1 MMDNP
6 VIPTDL
12 KDIIASTL
20 KNCPRKNHS
29 EDLSILQE
37 EKKEEVQTKTKPTVN
52 AQEALQSLNMSLDS
66 FLAMYEDEDD
76 SSEETAVSV
85 EKKEDEMQQQQQQ
98 QQQQQSD
105 EFICCYCHGGITND
119 SKMVPCMICH
129 YDSNSAYCKYSIYHM
144 LLLDATR
151 FHSLKEKEP
160 TLSKNCIR

>member
-12 KDIIASTL
+12 KDIITSTL
-20 KNCPRKNHS
+20 NHCPRKNHS

-76 SSEETAVSV
+76 SSEETAASV

>member
-6 VIPTDL
+6 NVPTNL
-12 KDIIASTL
+12 KDLISSTL
-20 KNCPRKNHS
+20 KKCPRKNHS

-37 EKKEEVQTKTKPTVN
+37 EKKEEVQTETKPTVN
-52 AQEALQSLNMSLDS
+52 AQEALQSLNMNLDS

-85 EKKEDEMQQQQQQ
+85 EKKEDEIQQ
-98 QQQQQSD
+98 QQQQQSN

-119 SKMVPCMICH
+119 SEKVPCMICH
-129 YDSNSAYCKYSIYHM
+129 YDSNSAYCKHPLYHT
-144 LLLDATR
+144 LLIDATL

-160 TLSKNCIR
+160 TLSKNCIE

>member
-37 EKKEEVQTKTKPTVN
+37 EKKEEVQTETKPTVN
-52 AQEALQSLNMSLDS
+52 AQEALQSLNMNLDS

-76 SSEETAVSV
+76 SSEETVVSV
-85 EKKEDEMQQQQQQ
+85 ERKEDEIQQQ

-119 SKMVPCMICH
+119 SEKVPCMICH
-129 YDSNSAYCKYSIYHM
+129 YDSNSAYCTYSLYHT
-144 LLLDATR
+144 LLIDATL

-160 TLSKNCIR
+160 TLSKNCIE